1 MMNSNYT
8 IFIDG
13 DVMREM
19 SLLVKKAN
27 AEIQDACTQMQGVE
41 EHTDWKCREK
51 ININEAL
58 ATIRK
63 CSARLSEDAECFA
76 GAVVH
81 AAEDFEKKQKELQDK
96 FEYLEAK
103 LGTALAIPFEKGSTS
118 NVGAATTNAVN
129 NSLSENGGWWKGV
142 SEPIN
147 VWDISSI
154 GSEK

>member
-1 MMNSNYT
+1 MMNNNYT
-8 IFIDG
+8 IYIDG
-13 DVMREM
+13 DIMREM

-27 AEIQDACTQMQGVE
+27 AEIQDACAQMRGVE
-41 EHTDWKCREK
+41 EHRDWKCKEK
-51 ININEAL
+51 VNINDSL
-58 ATIRK
+58 AAIRK
-63 CSARLSEDAECFA
+63 YSAELSEDAECFA

-81 AAEDFEKKQKELQDK
+81 AAEDFEKKQRELQDR

-103 LGTALAIPFEKGSTS
+103 LGAALAVPFSKG
-118 NVGAATTNAVN
+118 NTTNAGMATANVVN
-129 NSLSENGGWWKGV
+129 SSLSDNGGWWKGV

>member
-1 MMNSNYT
+1 MNANYT

-27 AEIQDACTQMQGVE
+27 AEIQDACAQMRGVE
-41 EHTDWKCREK
+41 EHDDWKCKEK

-63 CSARLSEDAECFA
+63 CSSMLSEDAECFA

-81 AAEDFEKKQKELQDK
+81 AAEDFERKQKDLQDR
-96 FEYLEAK
+96 FEYLETK
-103 LGTALAIPFEKGSTS
+103 LGSVLAVPFSKGNTT
-118 NVGAATTNAVN
+118 NVGTATANAVN
-129 NSLSENGGWWKGV
+129 SSLSDNGGWWKGV

-147 VWDISSI
+147 VWDITSI